1 MTPMTPATQAR
12 WTPYQQGVVALAAL
26 AIVFDGFDN
35 QVLGFATPALI
46 KAWGIT
52 KGQMAPVAA
61 IGLIGMTIGTMIA
74 GVLGDRFG
82 RRTMLIASVMLFGAM
97 TCLIGFTG
105 DLWQLGALRFL
116 SGLGLGGAMPN
127 ATAIAAEYTPAR
139 RRALAVTLTIVCIP
153 LGGLVAGL
161 IARTILPGMGWQ
173 ALFFVAGALPL
184 VVGLIL
190 LAALPESPSFTAG
203 APPRQKVGLADL
215 FGPAILRD
223 TLALWSAF
231 FACLLAVYAVFS
243 WAPTM
248 LTEAGFPPA
257 TASDGLSAFNLG
269 GVGGAVLAAG
279 FIMQIGSR
287 RSLLTLSA
295 VALIIAAFSAVWVV
309 GSGDAGRAVLALGA
323 LGFAINGVQ
332 TTLFAVAAHVYPEE
346 IRATG
351 VGAALGIGRI
361 GAVLSTFLGAAALS
375 AGGGSGYFAL
385 IAVAMAVTLVALAIL
400 TRHLPRSADL

>member
-203 APPRQKVGLADL
+203 APPRQKAGLADL

-295 VALIIAAFSAVWVV
+295 IALIIAAFSAVWVV

-385 IAVAMAVTLVALAIL
+385 IAVAMAVTLVSLAIL
-400 TRHLPRSADL
+400 TRHIPRSADL

>member
-1 MTPMTPATQAR
+1 MTPATEAR

-127 ATAIAAEYTPAR
+127 ATAIAAEYTPAK

-190 LAALPESPSFTAG
+190 IAALPESPSFAAG
-203 APPRQKVGLADL
+203 APPRQKARLADL

-295 VALIIAAFSAVWVV
+295 VALIIAALSAVWVV

-385 IAVAMAVTLVALAIL
+385 IAVAMAVTLAALAIL
-400 TRHLPRSADL
+400 TRHIPRSADL